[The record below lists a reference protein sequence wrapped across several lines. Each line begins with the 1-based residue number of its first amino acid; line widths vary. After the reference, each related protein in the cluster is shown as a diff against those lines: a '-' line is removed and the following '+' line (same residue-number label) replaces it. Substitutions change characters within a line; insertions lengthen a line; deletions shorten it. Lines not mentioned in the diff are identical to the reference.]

1 MTKKGNNR
9 NFGLFNSLF
18 RYAPQR
24 IEQSKNYL
32 QKVVI
37 HYCEKLA
44 ICNCEKLT
52 ILNLLF
58 TGTYLIF
65 AKKES
70 LSQSRFQAG
79 ISASAGEESPPKKKV
94 YLRTIVCVGLQS
106 GVF

>member
-1 MTKKGNNR
+1 MKMTKKGNNR

-58 TGTYLIF
+58 TSVLPESIF
-65 AKKES
+65 
-70 LSQSRFQAG
+70 
-79 ISASAGEESPPKKKV
+79 
-94 YLRTIVCVGLQS
+94 LQLFRS
-106 GVF
+106 KANI